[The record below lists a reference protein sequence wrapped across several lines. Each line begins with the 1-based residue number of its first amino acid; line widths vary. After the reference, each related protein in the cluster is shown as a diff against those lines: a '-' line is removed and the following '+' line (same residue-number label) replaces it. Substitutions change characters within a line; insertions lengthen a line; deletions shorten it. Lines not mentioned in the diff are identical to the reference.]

1 MLTFFPFVSIPDT
14 KLLESNALLI
24 VRLTFSNYMNE
35 NDYIVLVAKSAAM
48 RVGSLGRARH
58 IFVPEC
64 ILEIYKIIIYLC
76 LQ

>member
-1 MLTFFPFVSIPDT
+1 
-14 KLLESNALLI
+14 
-24 VRLTFSNYMNE
+24 MNE

-64 ILEIYKIIIYLC
+64 ILEIYKIIIYLR